1 MSYQDKYIK
10 YKIKYLNLQNQLGSG
25 PLFGNKKTTSTPPI
39 KLNDVAI
46 IGYFNNNMINENISQ
61 EEIIKYLIDNESFI
75 DNLTYSNLPI
85 ENRKDSVK
93 PDPNTVA
100 FKIFN
105 NIDFMSKLLKNM
117 DNFKSNPARVHT
129 LLKNIVWAK
138 PDKLSHE
145 EFVKLGLTQED
156 KIIDYFKE
164 YANTDFKK
172 NMNYITEI
180 IIKNIDKN
188 HKILLYVDNSVRNN
202 EHFFINLLSKISKDT
217 EKDLIKLYANRDI
230 RNKLI
235 ENKKKFIQ
243 EHQTINGREIPTKYR
258 FKSGNISIDI
268 PYLDK
273 EDLLNG
279 DFKII

>member
-10 YKIKYLNLQNQLGSG
+10 YKMKYLNLQNQLGSG
-25 PLFGNKKTTSTPPI
+25 PLFFGNKKTTSTPPT
-39 KLNDVAI
+39 KLNDAAI
-46 IGYFNNNMINENISQ
+46 IDYFNNNMINENISQ

-75 DNLTYSNLPI
+75 DNLTYSKLPI
-85 ENRKDSVK
+85 EN
-93 PDPNTVA
+93 NTVA
-100 FKIFN
+100 YKIFN
-105 NIDFMSKLLKNM
+105 NIDFMSKLLKIM
-117 DNFKSNPARVHT
+117 ENFKPNPTRVHT
-129 LLKNIVWAK
+129 LLKNIEWAK

-172 NMNYITEI
+172 NMDYITEI
-180 IIKNIDKN
+180 IIKNIGKN

-202 EHFFINLLSKISKDT
+202 EHFFRNLLSKISKDT
-217 EKDLIKLYANRDI
+217 EKDLIKLYANREI

-243 EHQTINGREIPTKYR
+243 EHQTIDGREIPTQYR
-258 FKSGNISIDI
+258 FKSGNIAIDI

-279 DFKII
+279 DFKIF